1 MGVTYLGDTLKYV
14 KQHKNVTLSLPESLL
29 RRFRVYAAARN
40 QSMTSLM
47 TEAIRTLIEQDEQSE
62 KAKRRFL
69 DRIRNAPDR
78 GTRSVGPEKSA

>member
-1 MGVTYLGDTLKYV
+1 M
-14 KQHKNVTLSLPESLL
+14 TLSLPESLL

-40 QSMTSLM
+40 ESMTSLM
-47 TEAIRTLIEQDEQSE
+47 AGAIRNILEKDGETA

-78 GTRSVGPEKSA
+78 GTGGQIDWSREDLHERRIR